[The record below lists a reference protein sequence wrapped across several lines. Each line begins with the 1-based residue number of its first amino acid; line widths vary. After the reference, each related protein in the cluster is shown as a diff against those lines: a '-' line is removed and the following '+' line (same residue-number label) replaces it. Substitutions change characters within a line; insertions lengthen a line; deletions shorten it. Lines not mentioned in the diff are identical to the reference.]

1 MEKIKRPS
9 LRIAEAI
16 LDLDYGDEQERLRYY
31 EAYAVIIHLQLILL
45 PLAAAIAI
53 FAFGSSATA
62 PVLILLSAGFAPIFV
77 GKAYLKRR
85 NVRLELIA
93 TSARN
98 RLFTGAYFVVCS
110 ALIVALAGRGGSES
124 NTALAA
130 GAVAGAGLA
139 VAVVAFRSRQQR
151 DADAGDSDVEA

>member
-1 MEKIKRPS
+1 MERTKHSSI
-9 LRIAEAI
+9 RITEAI

-31 EAYAVIIHLQLILL
+31 EAYAVMVHLQLILF
-45 PLAAAIAI
+45 PLAGAIAL
-53 FAFGSSATA
+53 FAFGSAATA

-98 RLFTGAYFVVCS
+98 RLFAGAYFVACS
-110 ALIVALAGRGGSES
+110 ALIVALVAKGGFES
-124 NTALAA
+124 NVALAA

-139 VAVVAFRSRQQR
+139 VAVVSVRYRQQR
-151 DADAGDSDVEA
+151 DADAVDSDVEA